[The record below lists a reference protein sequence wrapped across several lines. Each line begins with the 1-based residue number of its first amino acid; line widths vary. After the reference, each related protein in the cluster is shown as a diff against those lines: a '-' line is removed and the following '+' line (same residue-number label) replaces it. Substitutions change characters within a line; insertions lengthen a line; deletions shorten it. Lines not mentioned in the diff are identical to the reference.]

1 MDRKKKKKKK
11 QRWIDLLLVLILLI
25 GLAIVAYPSF
35 SEYWNSFHQSRA
47 IMSYAESVA
56 SLNTEEYERMWTEAL
71 LYNGY
76 VAEKSNQWDIQEE
89 ETKAYN
95 DRLNV
100 GGTGNMGFIS
110 IPRINVNL
118 PVYHGTEESVL
129 QTSVGHIEGTSLP
142 VGSPHLDEED
152 FQKVAF
158 PSHCVISGHRGLPS
172 AKLFSDLDKMEIGD
186 TFTFN
191 VLDQTLTYEV
201 DAINVVEP
209 NDVDLIE
216 IVPEMD
222 LVTLVTCTPYGI
234 NTHRLLVRGH
244 RIENEKAR
252 LNIRVTADAMRIEPI
267 YVAPFIAAPVLLLMA
282 AWVMMMSG
290 RRSRRR

>member
-1 MDRKKKKKKK
+1 MDKKKKKKIK
-11 QRWIDLLLVLILLI
+11 RRWIDLLLVLILLI

-47 IMSYAESVA
+47 ISSYAETVA
-56 SLNTEEYERMWTEAL
+56 TLNTEEYNKMWEEAL

-76 VAEKSNQWDIQEE
+76 WAEKTNQWAIDPE
-89 ETKAYN
+89 ETEVYN
-95 DRLNV
+95 ARLNV
-100 GGTGNMGFIS
+100 GGTGNMGFIT

-118 PVYHGTEESVL
+118 PIYHGTEESVL
-129 QTSVGHIEGTSLP
+129 QTAVGHIEGTSLP
-142 VGSPHLDEED
+142 VGSAHDEEN
-152 FQKVAF
+152 FGKVKFA
-158 PSHCVISGHRGLPS
+158 SHCVISGHRGLPS
-172 AKLFSDLDKMEIGD
+172 AKLFSDLDKVEIGD
-186 TFTFN
+186 LFTMN
-191 VLDQTLTYEV
+191 ILDQTLTYEV

-209 NDVDLIE
+209 GDVKLIE
-216 IVPEMD
+216 IVPNED

-252 LNIRVTADAMRIEPI
+252 LNIRVTADAVRIDAI

>member
-1 MDRKKKKKKK
+1 MDKKKKKKIK
-11 QRWIDLLLVLILLI
+11 RRWIDLLLVLILLI

-47 IMSYAESVA
+47 ISSYAETVA
-56 SLNTEEYERMWTEAL
+56 TLNTEEYNKMWEEAL

-76 VAEKSNQWDIQEE
+76 WAEKTNQWAIDPE
-89 ETKAYN
+89 ETEVYN
-95 DRLNV
+95 ARLNV
-100 GGTGNMGFIS
+100 GGTGNMGFIT

-118 PVYHGTEESVL
+118 PIYHGTEESVL
-129 QTSVGHIEGTSLP
+129 QTAVGHIEGTSLP
-142 VGSPHLDEED
+142 VGSAHDEED
-152 FQKVAF
+152 FRKVKFA
-158 PSHCVISGHRGLPS
+158 SHCVISGHRGLPS
-172 AKLFSDLDKMEIGD
+172 AKLFSDLDKVEIGD
-186 TFTFN
+186 LFTMN
-191 VLDQTLTYEV
+191 ILDQTLTYEV

-209 NDVDLIE
+209 GDVKLIE
-216 IVPEMD
+216 IVPNED

-252 LNIRVTADAMRIEPI
+252 LNIRVTADAVRIDAI

>member
-1 MDRKKKKKKK
+1 MDKKKKKKIK
-11 QRWIDLLLVLILLI
+11 RRWIDLLLVLILLI

-47 IMSYAESVA
+47 ISSYAETVA
-56 SLNTEEYERMWTEAL
+56 TLNTEEYNKMWEEAL

-76 VAEKSNQWDIQEE
+76 WAEKTNQWAIDPE
-89 ETKAYN
+89 ETEVYN
-95 DRLNV
+95 ARLNV
-100 GGTGNMGFIS
+100 GGTGNMGFIT

-118 PVYHGTEESVL
+118 PIYHGTEESVL
-129 QTSVGHIEGTSLP
+129 QTAVGHIEGTSLP
-142 VGSPHLDEED
+142 VGSAHDEEN
-152 FQKVAF
+152 FGKVKFA
-158 PSHCVISGHRGLPS
+158 SHCVISGHRGLPS
-172 AKLFSDLDKMEIGD
+172 AKLFSDLDKVEIGD
-186 TFTFN
+186 LFTMN
-191 VLDQTLTYEV
+191 ILDQTLTYEV

-209 NDVDLIE
+209 GDVKLIE
-216 IVPEMD
+216 IVPNED

-244 RIENEKAR
+244 RIENEKAK
-252 LNIRVTADAMRIEPI
+252 LNIRVTADAVRIDAI